1 MFSVII
7 PTYNRPLALKR
18 TVSSILS
25 KNISCEYE
33 IIIVNDYPNIPI
45 KDLLDRRIRIIEN
58 ETNLGRSKSRNAGAR
73 AAKGN
78 IFFFIDDDIEV
89 KENLFDKYIS
99 EFEKGFSAIFSNVI
113 NVRTDGKYSFLNDFL
128 NTRGANKENV
138 GGVVKSNYFTTAFC
152 SVKKDFF
159 DSIGGFD
166 ENFSGYG
173 WEDPEL
179 GLRIAA
185 NDGNISFIKSGNLI
199 HYHDKDVYEWVEQIE
214 NSGRNLNYLIQKH
227 PGFKN
232 NIRYGLLTSFAGYL
246 AFNPLFMAVEKMKA
260 KHTRGFLGHINYTF
274 LFYAAIYKSLTKIKK
289 QV

>member
-7 PTYNRPLALKR
+7 PTYNRPDALKR

-25 KNISCEYE
+25 LNISSEYE
-33 IIIVNDYPNIPI
+33 IIIVNDYPEVPVTSFE
-45 KDLLDRRIRIIEN
+45 DRRIRVIEN
-58 ETNLGRSKSRNAGAR
+58 ETNLGRSGSRNAGAR
-73 AAKGN
+73 AAKYPVL
-78 IFFFIDDDIEV
+78 FFIDDDIEV

-99 EFEKGFSAIFSNVI
+99 EFEKGFSAIFSNVK

-159 DSIGGFD
+159 DKIGGFD

-173 WEDPEL
+173 WEDPEI
-179 GLRIAA
+179 GLRIER
-185 NDGNISFIKSGNLI
+185 NDGKISFFKTDKVY
-199 HYHDKDVYEWVEQIE
+199 HYHDKTVDEWVCQIE
-214 NSGRNLNYLIQKH
+214 NSGRNLEYLVNKH
-227 PGFKN
+227 PQFKK
-232 NIRYGLLTSFAGYL
+232 NISYNLLTSALG
-246 AFNPLFMAVEKMKA
+246 AVCFNSLFYSVEKFKA
-260 KHTRGFLGHINYTF
+260 KKIKGRFGYISYTF
-274 LFYAAIYKSLTKIKK
+274 LFYAAIYRSLTKIKK

>member
-25 KNISCEYE
+25 LNISCEYE
-33 IIIVNDYPNIPI
+33 IVVVNDYPNIPI
-45 KDLLDRRIRIIEN
+45 TDLFDRRIRIIEN
-58 ETNLGRSKSRNAGAR
+58 ETNLGRSRSRNAGAR
-73 AAKGN
+73 AAKYPVL
-78 IFFFIDDDIEV
+78 FFIDDDIEV
-89 KENLFDKYIS
+89 KENLFDKYIT

-113 NVRTDGKYSFLNDFL
+113 NVRTDGKYSFLNEFL
-128 NTRGANKENV
+128 NTRGANKQND
-138 GGVVKSNYFTTAFC
+138 GDVVKSNYFTTAFC

-159 DSIGGFD
+159 DRIGGFD

-179 GLRIAA
+179 GIRIEA

-199 HYHDKDVYEWVEQIE
+199 HYHDKTVEEWVEQIE
-214 NSGRNLNYLIQKH
+214 NSGRNLKYLVEKH
-227 PGFKN
+227 PSFKKS
-232 NIRYGLLTSFAGYL
+232 IRYNLLASALGSI
-246 AFNPLFMAVEKMKA
+246 AFNPLFVWSEKLKA
-260 KHTRGFLGHINYTF
+260 KKSKGFFGYINYSF
-274 LFYAAIYKSLTKIKK
+274 LFYAAIYISLNKIKK